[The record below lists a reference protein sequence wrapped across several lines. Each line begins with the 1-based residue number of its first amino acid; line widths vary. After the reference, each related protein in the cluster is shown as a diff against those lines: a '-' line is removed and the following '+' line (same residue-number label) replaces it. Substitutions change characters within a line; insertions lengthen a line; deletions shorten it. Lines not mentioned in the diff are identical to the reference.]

1 MENFFSYLIGVRTA
15 LASNYDGGYIDALGK
30 SAGLNTTANTSIE
43 ETVAFFITILLGF
56 VGIILL
62 VITIRAGVLW
72 MTAQG
77 DKKVIDN
84 SKKTIIGSAIGLF
97 LILSSY
103 SLSEFVINSINQAAQ
118 NNFNQNIGATTPS
131 GSGGFS
137 QTVCESN
144 SQCPTDAPFCT
155 GKAFYTAQLGY
166 CNCCDNDTPGR
177 ECNNEHNRNTYCQS
191 AYGNNFKCKNIGN
204 GINTSCMQE

>member
-1 MENFFSYLIGVRTA
+1 MENILFNLLHPEIA
-15 LASNYDGGYIDALGK
+15 LANNYDSGYVDALGK
-30 SAGLNTTANTSIE
+30 SAGLNTTNTTTIE

-62 VITIRAGVLW
+62 VITIKAGALW

-77 DKKVIDN
+77 DKKIIDN

-103 SLSEFVINSINQAAQ
+103 SLSEFVIQSINQAAQ
-118 NNFNQNIGATTPS
+118 NNFNQVATTTPT

-155 GKAFYTAQLGY
+155 DKAFYTAQLGY
-166 CNCCDNDTPGR
+166 CNCCNNDIPERKCDNETTR
-177 ECNNEHNRNTYCQS
+177 HSYCQQT
-191 AYGNNFKCKNIGN
+191 YGSNFKCKNIGN